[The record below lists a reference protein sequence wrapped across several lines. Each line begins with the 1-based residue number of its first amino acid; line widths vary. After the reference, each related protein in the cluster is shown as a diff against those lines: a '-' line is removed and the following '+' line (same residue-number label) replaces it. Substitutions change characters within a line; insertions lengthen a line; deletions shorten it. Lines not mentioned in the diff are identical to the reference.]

1 VEMVEFITQ
10 HSDFSNIPRYAG
22 SCTWKR
28 DGEPDV
34 TFGMMVEVIKNEKDD
49 WSKTGDYLNDFVE
62 AFGQGNFQVKESV
75 FDKVTLLAKRT
86 AEMHHA
92 LYAPRSEED
101 FRAGGFDRAYRRFI
115 HQKVENLIEQRY
127 EMLTDNYMKLDQ
139 QAQHLAWI
147 FMESKD
153 LIINF
158 VDQILTKNIDS
169 CRTRIHGDYHLGQIL
184 VTGDDLTII
193 DFEGEPESSIESRKI
208 KHSPLKDVA
217 GMVRS
222 YHYAVS
228 AKLFNSPETSEID
241 EKILERAANRWY
253 KLIRDTFLEEY
264 FSYFG
269 SPHPLYKNNNEV
281 NYLLQFHLLEKSVYE
296 LGYEINYRPTWVKIP
311 LKGIVEVIQEIEKLR
326 R

>member
-1 VEMVEFITQ
+1 
-10 HSDFSNIPRYAG
+10 
-22 SCTWKR
+22 
-28 DGEPDV
+28 
-34 TFGMMVEVIKNEKDD
+34 
-49 WSKTGDYLNDFVE
+49 
-62 AFGQGNFQVKESV
+62 
-75 FDKVTLLAKRT
+75 
-86 AEMHHA
+86 
-92 LYAPRSEED
+92 
-101 FRAGGFDRAYRRFI
+101 
-115 HQKVENLIEQRY
+115 
-127 EMLTDNYMKLDQ
+127 
-139 QAQHLAWI
+139 
-147 FMESKD
+147 
-153 LIINF
+153 
-158 VDQILTKNIDS
+158 
-169 CRTRIHGDYHLGQIL
+169 
-184 VTGDDLTII
+184 
-193 DFEGEPESSIESRKI
+193 ESRKI